1 MEIFTIRMYRGKS
14 AEAAKYSN
22 CNSRPFE
29 ISLYSLSAWM
39 WRKKITIAER
49 VNERATGMEW
59 EQEWKSYQFKKQ
71 QNEK

>member
-1 MEIFTIRMYRGKS
+1 
-14 AEAAKYSN
+14 
-22 CNSRPFE
+22 
-29 ISLYSLSAWM
+29 M